1 MSIIL
6 QTFWQDLSC
15 DAIDFAR
22 AMHGWA
28 FKGIRGQISTKIEND
43 LEQREKFSQV
53 FRVGLDNQCGQRCGE
68 SMKFIHELLMTPS
81 SLLRLPLREASLK
94 KNYGQKLANRVG
106 GLADFITPIHKFL
119 GSFTHIF

>member
-81 SLLRLPLREASLK
+81 SLLRLPLREASFKENLWTK
-94 KNYGQKLANRVG
+94 IGKQVG
-106 GLADFITPIHKFL
+106 GARRFHN
-119 GSFTHIF
+119 SYS